1 MLGDDQGRDNETMTK
16 LSDMITA
23 YATRP
28 FLKARLKIR
37 IKLDDGTI
45 YRKGT
50 VSELLID
57 KGNGTYHFE
66 AKGSACTVT
75 DGEIE
80 LIDRR

>member
-1 MLGDDQGRDNETMTK
+1 
-16 LSDMITA
+16 MIIA
-23 YATRP
+23 YAIRP
-28 FLKARLKIR
+28 GLKARLKIR

-66 AKGSACTVT
+66 AKGSATTVT
-75 DGEIE
+75 AEEIE
-80 LIDRR
+80 LINQ